1 MKILIVDDSKTMR
14 MIVARTLRQAGFD
27 GHTMQEAANGA
38 EALQVIRSNKPDVV
52 LSDWNMPGMSG
63 PELLAAVNA
72 EGHRVHF
79 GFVTSENTPEMRD
92 KAAEAG
98 AQFFISKPFTAE
110 NFQQALKRVVGA

>member
-27 GHTMQEAANGA
+27 GHAVQEASNGN
-38 EALQVIRSNKPDVV
+38 EALLAIRAAKPDVV

-72 EGHRVHF
+72 EGHRLTF

-92 KAAEAG
+92 RAAEAG
-98 AQFFISKPFTAE
+98 AAFFITKPFTAE